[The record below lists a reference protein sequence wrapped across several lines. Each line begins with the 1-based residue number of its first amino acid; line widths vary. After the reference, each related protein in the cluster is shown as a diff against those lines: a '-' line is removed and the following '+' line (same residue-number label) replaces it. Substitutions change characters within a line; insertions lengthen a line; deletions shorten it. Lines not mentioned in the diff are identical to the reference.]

1 MRKQMRNK
9 PWLTGAVLLVLAT
22 MSVSAADARY
32 QAMGG
37 AFTAIGDDANTITA
51 NPAGL
56 GFLRDST
63 ATFASTFSLH
73 PTFSAFTYEE
83 DSVDALGGVSPFDLR
98 YSRPHGNQSAPVSYV
113 YHYDYDS
120 DDSDYYIDDTDT
132 TFDAA
137 LGDLDFDTDGD
148 DQISEAEFDDMQS
161 WAGTVALFDIIASH
175 FNSISFESDTSFIDR
190 NIGFSYQKALSA
202 AGSPESTDPENL
214 TLISQNTYSGALA
227 HQMGNLSVGASA
239 TYASVRTITRD
250 TPQFADY
257 EASCEEFQEFFNTD
271 DPDEMGMM
279 MIDGRLFDDAQKRT
293 SFSLGAGAMVSMGS
307 LTAGAA
313 VQDLIPLVFSE
324 QEITDSRRWIGEH
337 LNVGIAYESNRK
349 KVDHSDDLINLLLAA
364 DVKQAGSR
372 EHRTLHLGAELG
384 LSLAEFITA
393 DVRAGYMQELG
404 QSFEEILDGDLWDP
418 ESGILSVG
426 MGAKVFMARLDMAL
440 SLPAVF
446 FQELLMHGDVDEDF
460 IAGRPATAGPQFTMT
475 GSIVF

>member
-1 MRKQMRNK
+1 MRNK

-37 AFTAIGDDANTITA
+37 AFTAIGDDANTIVA

-73 PTFSAFTYEE
+73 PTFSAFTFEE
-83 DSVDALGGVSPFDLR
+83 DSVAALGGASPFDLR
-98 YSRPHGNQSAPVSYV
+98 YYRPHGNQHVPDSYV

-120 DDSDYYIDDTDT
+120 YESDYYIDEGST
-132 TFDAA
+132 TFDDA
-137 LGDLDFDTDGD
+137 LIGLGFDTDGD
-148 DQISEAEFDDMQS
+148 EQISEDEYEDMQS

-190 NIGFSYQKALSA
+190 NVGFSYQKALSA
-202 AGSPESTDPENL
+202 AGSLGSTDPESL
-214 TLISQNTYSGALA
+214 TLLSRNTYSGALA
-227 HQMGNLSVGASA
+227 HQMGNLSLGASA

-257 EASCEEFQEFFNTD
+257 ETSCAEFQEYFNTD

-279 MIDGRLFDDAQKRT
+279 MIDGRLFDDAEKHT
-293 SFSLGAGAMVSMGS
+293 SFSLGAGVMVSMGS

-324 QEITDSRRWIGEH
+324 QEIPDASQWIGEH

-393 DVRAGYMQELG
+393 DVRAGYMQELN
-404 QSFEEILDGDLWDP
+404 QSFEEILDGDLWDT

-426 MGAKVFMARLDMAL
+426 MGAKVFMARFDMAL

-446 FQELLMHGDVDEDF
+446 FQELLMHGDVDEQF
-460 IAGRPATAGPQFTMT
+460 IAGLPATAGPQFTMT